1 MKKIFAGFAVAL
13 AFVLLALPS
22 LAFADGAPELQES
35 DPADGAVVVKGD
47 EVLTFTLHFSNNV
60 AESTVA
66 SDNIDKVHV
75 VFVGE
80 GNHEVAYGVFVVDPN
95 EDRDKRQYIYIS
107 VDKITPGQ
115 WQIVVDPGITAKNGS
130 SADTGWTVNFT
141 VAGDSGASDGTAGG
155 GSGFPT
161 WAWIAIAA
169 VVVVAAVAIVL
180 LKKKPK
186 TE

>member
-1 MKKIFAGFAVAL
+1 MKKKLALFVSAL
-13 AFVLLALPS
+13 ALALLALPG
-22 LAFADGAPELQES
+22 LAFADGPALEDS

-66 SDNIDKVHV
+66 EDNIAKIHLE
-75 VFVGE
+75 FLGE
-80 GNHEVAYGVFVVDPN
+80 GSHEVAYGVFVVDPN

-115 WQIVVDPGITAKNGS
+115 WQIVVDPGITSKKGEVS
-130 SADTGWTVNFT
+130 DQGYFVTFT
-141 VAGDSGASDGTAGG
+141 VEGDAPAPAGG
-155 GSGFPT
+155 GFPS

-169 VVVVAAVAIVL
+169 VVVIAVVAVVL
-180 LKKKPK
+180 LKRKPK